1 MNITSKAEVAMAQVI
16 RDGFSS
22 DLSGT
27 TLAGA
32 TSMAFAVNHDG
43 DITCTPEPGKEFVVG
58 VYQGESEET
67 VKLPAIVISAHS
79 ANEDMDA
86 RGNYSI
92 ELDVAVTFNADSS
105 EQNPWTVDA
114 MRYIGDGVRNIIGNY
129 TLPNLL
135 TAATDDFGCM
145 GVESKRTSREVDGRT
160 RTQRHSMTIYCCG
173 TTI

>member
-1 MNITSKAEVAMAQVI
+1 MNITSKAEVAMAKVI
-16 RDGFSS
+16 RDGFSA

-27 TLAGA
+27 TLAGS
-32 TSMAFAVNHDG
+32 TSIAFSVNHDG
-43 DITCTPEPGKEFVVG
+43 DIVCSPEPGKEFVVG
-58 VYQGESEET
+58 VHEGESEET
-67 VKLPAIVISAHS
+67 VKLPAIVISAQS

-105 EQNPWTVDA
+105 EQNPWSVDA
-114 MRYIGDGVRNIIGNY
+114 MRYIGDGVRNIIGNW
-129 TLPNLL
+129 TLPDLL
-135 TAATDDFGCM
+135 TSATDDFGCI
-145 GVESKRTSREVDGRT
+145 GIEGKRTSREVEGRT